1 MQGAP
6 LVPITVER
14 NLQRQWLV
22 ATATG
27 VIPLEAIL
35 HVLQTARASEELR
48 MWPMLFD
55 GSAATTSMTDED
67 VATAVAV
74 VRRAYESSGPRG
86 HVALVARDNRF
97 YALLLMCEIQCA
109 EIGVRLS
116 ACSGSGWTPN
126 SGLM

>member
-1 MQGAP
+1 MLVDGA
-6 LVPITVER
+6 
-14 NLQRQWLV
+14 
-22 ATATG
+22 
-27 VIPLEAIL
+27 
-35 HVLQTARASEELR
+35 
-48 MWPMLFD
+48 
-55 GSAATTSMTDED
+55 AATTSMTDEH
-67 VATAVAV
+67 VATAVAAL
-74 VRRAYESSGPRG
+74 RRAHGSSGPRG